1 MLLIGKWLNLEIPFL
16 RCYFTDLLLAYFFI
30 TSCSKG

>member
-16 RCYFTDLLLAYFFI
+16 RCYFTDLLLAYFI
-30 TSCSKG
+30 TTSCSKG

>member
-16 RCYFTDLLLAYFFI
+16 RCYFTDLLLAYFF
-30 TSCSKG
+30 TDFLLEG